1 MTGVSEEDEK
11 FMDMALGMAS
21 QALAA
26 GQFPVGCVIAGETGV
41 VSLGSRENSRGE
53 EANEIDHAEIVA
65 LRGLAIPINRREG
78 LTIYSTM
85 EPCLMCYAAIILNRI
100 GRVVYAYE
108 DIMGGGTSTVF
119 NQSAPLYREAD
130 ITVIPGVKRQES
142 LELFARFFADPANN
156 YWQGSL
162 LADYT
167 MKEAASGA

>member
-21 QALAA
+21 RALEA

-53 EANEIDHAEIVA
+53 EANEIDHAEMVA

-85 EPCLMCYAAIILNRI
+85 EPCLMCYAAIILSRVRRI
-100 GRVVYAYE
+100 VYAYE
-108 DIMGGGTSTVF
+108 DVMGGGTSTVF
-119 NQSAPLYREAD
+119 NRSAPLYREA
-130 ITVIPGVKRQES
+130 GVEIIAGVRRRES
-142 LELFARFFADPANN
+142 LELFARFFADPEND
-156 YWQGSL
+156 YWRGSL